1 MQVPI
6 FIAEPLAPP
15 LGWGLFGAQ
24 GETRTPTLA
33 NWYLK
38 PACLPIP
45 PPGQIKIG
53 QFLTTYPRSI
63 IWSPLSDSNGSPAAY
78 KAAALPNE
86 LRGHL

>member
-45 PPGQIKIG
+45 PPGQI
-53 QFLTTYPRSI
+53 
-63 IWSPLSDSNGSPAAY
+63 WSLQSESNQRPTDY
-78 KAAALPNE
+78 KSVALPAE
-86 LRGHL
+86 L